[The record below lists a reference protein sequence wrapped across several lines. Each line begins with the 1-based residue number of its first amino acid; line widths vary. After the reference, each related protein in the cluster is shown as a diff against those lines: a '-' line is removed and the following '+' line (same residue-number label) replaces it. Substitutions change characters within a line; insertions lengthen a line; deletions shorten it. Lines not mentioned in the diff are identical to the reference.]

1 MENSYLNKSEIIN
14 FVSMIMEQLNV
25 NLNDYEDNDF
35 VEVFV
40 KHFRPWIQKHHGDE
54 VSEYPMSY
62 LVKLYMEDFAKD
74 LNIETERM
82 FRSAGAN
89 TLRKMS
95 GIGREIVA
103 QGKHQLK
110 SLSKEGTF
118 LEKYGKKLN
127 KFIEHLDLPEI
138 IKVDIQE
145 PTPYRVNISFNIDF
159 DKILKYQGNIPDIN
173 SVRKEIINFIENFLG
188 LDLGR
193 TSHGGLNLAV
203 DHYPTFEGRD
213 EWVEKVFKK
222 SFKKD
227 IKNAVLDVMGTTG
240 GIHAMKFEHDTYSQP
255 RAGKIKI
262 IFNRDVSWTNEQR
275 AVEVIKNYLVSQ
287 GYNLR
292 YLDIANY
299 H

>member
-14 FVSMIMEQLNV
+14 FVSMIMEQSNV
-25 NLNDYEDNDF
+25 NLSDYEDNDF

-74 LNIETERM
+74 LNIDTERM
-82 FRSAGAN
+82 FRNSGGN

-95 GIGREIVA
+95 GIGRDIVI

-118 LEKYGKKLN
+118 LEKYGKKLD
-127 KFIEHLDLPEI
+127 KFIEHLDLPKI

-159 DKILKYQGNIPDIN
+159 PELIRYQGDIPRID
-173 SVRKEIINFIENFLG
+173 SVRKDIINFIQNFLG
-188 LDLGR
+188 LDLGKS
-193 TSHGGLNLAV
+193 SHGGLNLAV
-203 DHYPTFEGRD
+203 DHNATYGNRD

-227 IKNAVLDVMGTTG
+227 IKNAVLNAMGTTG
-240 GIHAMKFEHDTYSQP
+240 GIHSMKFEHDSYSQP
-255 RAGKIKI
+255 MAGKIKI
-262 IFNRDVSWTNEQR
+262 IFNRNVRWTDEQR
-275 AVEVIKNYLVSQ
+275 AVEVIKNYMASQ
-287 GYNLR
+287 GYNPK
-292 YLDIANY
+292 YLGVSNY